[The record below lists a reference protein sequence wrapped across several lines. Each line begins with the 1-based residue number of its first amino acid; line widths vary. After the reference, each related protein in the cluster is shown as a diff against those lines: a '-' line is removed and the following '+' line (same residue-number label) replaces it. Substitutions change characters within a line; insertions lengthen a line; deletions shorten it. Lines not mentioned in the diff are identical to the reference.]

1 MDEEEQKE
9 AYAAVAA
16 VEPAILIRP
25 RASLSQSEQIA
36 LDGYCSKYVGLRL
49 VLEGVDEN
57 DSWHKISQTG
67 QYNKESA
74 MSFKN
79 GIQLQFRNFNS
90 QNVNRRFKSINQK
103 SDGSGSNSFS
113 SVHRQRANR
122 PKLPPRLLTI
132 NESNKHNKLNEL
144 TDNNMVRQREVI

>member
-1 MDEEEQKE
+1 MDEEEKKE
-9 AYAAVAA
+9 DF
-16 VEPAILIRP
+16 VEPVILQQP
-25 RASLSQSEQIA
+25 FASLSQSEQNA
-36 LDGYCSKYVGLRL
+36 LDGYCAKYIGLRL

-67 QYNKESA
+67 QYTRESA

-79 GIQLQFRNFNS
+79 GIQLQFRAFNS

-113 SVHRQRANR
+113 SLKQRQRADR

-132 NESNKHNKLNEL
+132 NGC
-144 TDNNMVRQREVI
+144 